1 MDKFIKITNQSDG
14 VSRIAL
20 EKLGLSTKRND
31 PNTIG
36 QFGSGIKYAP
46 IAALRMGL
54 EWYFTGSDDRGS
66 YVLTYGVEKEDGV
79 DCIIYNYGDYTK
91 PSSFTLE
98 AGVLSWED
106 KFQIYREAIANAMDE
121 AKITKTEWSRS
132 IVNREDIRPVD
143 GEFSVFITA
152 SPDMIKI
159 FDKHDGYFLDQRKP
173 LYVKNVGYPKISIYD
188 PYSPAEGVGIYC
200 KSVLVYEDSE
210 YHCLF
215 DYELDSI
222 PLNEQRTVSSVHMM
236 SYMLARG
243 IAYCN
248 DERVIKKILTASH
261 QSKEVF
267 EFNSIQSSD
276 FMNFDSHEQ
285 WAEVWNTVYGD
296 DTIILNTKEAS
307 RMEVITFL
315 KTRGIKFATH
325 VDNVYYI
332 CKNAGVKVLED
343 VSDTSLEY
351 DIDDN
356 LSAYP
361 KLVQAIAIVEKYEPR
376 IKDVPKGVSVFTSK
390 QNAFVYGMLTGKTDD
405 VKHILIEKSHAI
417 NGSVQEIIAT
427 LVHECDH
434 FISRIGD
441 GSDPVA
447 REFRNIADTR
457 IGELVY
463 KMYMQELIEVSNEG
477 IEIPIEN
484 VSALGGINFNIINKN
499 DTSIMFIG
507 NKLFYIHGE
516 NISETDGVAQS
527 ADNGKKFVINIPNVT
542 YVERII

>member
-1 MDKFIKITNQSDG
+1 MDKFIKITNKSDG

-31 PNTIG
+31 PSTIG

-54 EWYFTGSDDRGS
+54 EWYFTGHDDKGS

-79 DCIIYNYGDYTK
+79 DCIVYNYGDYTK

-121 AKITKTEWSRS
+121 AKTTKTEWTRS
-132 IVNREDIRPVD
+132 IVGRDKIKSVD

-159 FDKHDGYFLDQRKP
+159 FDEHDGYFLDQRKP
-173 LYVKNVGYPKISIYD
+173 LYVKNTGYPKVSIYE
-188 PYSPAEGVGIYC
+188 PHAPNQGVGIYC
-200 KSVLVYEDSE
+200 KSVLVYDSDE

-215 DYELDSI
+215 DYELDTV
-222 PLNEQRTVSSVHMM
+222 PLNEQRTVSSVHAMN
-236 SYMLARG
+236 YMIARG
-243 IAYCN
+243 IAGCN
-248 DERVIKKILTASH
+248 DERVINKLLTES
-261 QSKEVF
+261 SKLKDYF
-267 EFNSIQSSD
+267 EFISIQPTD

-285 WAEVWNTVYGD
+285 WLYQWNEIYGE
-296 DTIILNTKEAS
+296 DTIVLSVKESS
-307 RMEVITFL
+307 RNEVNAFL
-315 KTRGIKFATH
+315 KTRGIKFVIH

-332 CKNAGVKVLED
+332 CKNAGVKTLED
-343 VSDTSLEY
+343 VADTSLEY
-351 DIDDN
+351 DIDDDI
-356 LSAYP
+356 SKYP
-361 KLVQAIAIVEKYEPR
+361 KLVQAMSIVEKYEPR
-376 IKDVPKGVSVFTSK
+376 IKNVPKGVSVFTSK
-390 QNAFVYGMLTGKTDD
+390 QNSFVYGLLTGKTDD
-405 VKHILIEKSHAI
+405 TKHILIEKNHAE
-417 NGSVQEIIAT
+417 NGSIQEIIAT
-427 LVHECDH
+427 LIHECDH
-434 FISRIGD
+434 FIYNVGD

-447 REFRNIADTR
+447 REFRNLADTR

-463 KMYMQELIEVSNEG
+463 KMYMQELVEVSEDG

-516 NISETDGVAQS
+516 DIPEVDGVAES
-527 ADNGKKFVINIPNVT
+527 IDNGKKFVINMPNVT